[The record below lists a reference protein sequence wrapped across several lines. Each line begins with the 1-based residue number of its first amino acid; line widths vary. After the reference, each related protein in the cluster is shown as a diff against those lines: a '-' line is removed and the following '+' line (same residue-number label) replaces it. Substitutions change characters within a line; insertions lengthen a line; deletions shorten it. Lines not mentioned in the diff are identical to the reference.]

1 MPPNAM
7 KRLTTSALGRT
18 WRTLLAA
25 VAIGLC
31 IITTASAQVVALG
44 ASNTY
49 GKGVP
54 RGSDFPAQLQAMLK
68 ARGLNVRVANA
79 GINGDTTAG
88 MLRRLNTA
96 VPAGTR
102 VVILQPGGNDRR
114 KGIGAQRAGN
124 IAAIVSQLKARGIA
138 VIMLDRL
145 LAGIPSGQIQP
156 DGQHLTPAGY
166 RAVAARLVPQVAAA
180 LGGR

>member
-1 MPPNAM
+1 M
-7 KRLTTSALGRT
+7 
-18 WRTLLAA
+18 
-25 VAIGLC
+25 
-31 IITTASAQVVALG
+31 
-44 ASNTY
+44 
-49 GKGVP
+49 
-54 RGSDFPAQLQAMLK
+54 
-68 ARGLNVRVANA
+68 
-79 GINGDTTAG
+79 
-88 MLRRLNTA
+88 
-96 VPAGTR
+96 
-102 VVILQPGGNDRR
+102 VILQPGGNDRR

-166 RAVAARLVPQVAAA
+166 RAVAARLAPQVAAA